1 MRRKKTR
8 ERIIQAAIK
17 VFSENG
23 YERSYVEDILKHA
36 GVCKGTF
43 YRYFRSKKDLLERAC
58 QEFMFDV
65 GGEWYDFITD
75 TDDPIK
81 GLENHVDFVCS
92 IVLEEKTATT
102 YFELWARGVRSEA
115 SRASRSKASRKGRRE
130 AASTGTYRKLREN
143 ISRFYELGKNNGLFK
158 PDIEPML
165 AASMLIATVDGIS
178 TQYLLEPDAINLI
191 LARDLIKKTCIY
203 DLMPKDKAPVG

>member
-1 MRRKKTR
+1 MKR
-8 ERIIQAAIK
+8 ERTKEKIIQAAIK

-23 YERSYVEDILKHA
+23 YERSYVEDILKKA
-36 GVCKGTF
+36 KVCKGTF

-58 QEFMFDV
+58 QEFMFDI

-75 TDDPIK
+75 TDDPVK

-115 SRASRSKASRKGRRE
+115 SRASRAKASRKGRRE
-130 AASTGTYRKLREN
+130 APSIGIYRRLREN
-143 ISRFYELGKNNGLFK
+143 ISRFYEMGKDEGIFHS
-158 PDIEPML
+158 DTEPKL
-165 AASMLIATVDGIS
+165 AASMLIAAVDGIS
-178 TQYLLEPDAINLI
+178 TQYMLEPDAIDLI
-191 LARDLIKKTCIY
+191 SARDLIKKTFIY
-203 DLMPKDKAPVG
+203 DMMPGNKP